1 MNNHV
6 ADFALILLNIKKDQR
21 YDLGIFICYVNNKNS
36 CVEEKHI
43 FQIRDDEFI
52 AK

>member
-21 YDLGIFICYVNNKNS
+21 HDLGILIRYVNNKNS
-36 CVEEKHI
+36 CIEEKYI
-43 FQIRDDEFI
+43 FQIRDDGFI